1 MKLAFRGINH
11 KIEVIL
17 TFFQEVECN
26 DLFIFLT
33 SHKKFIVKFFTLK
46 S

>member
-17 TFFQEVECN
+17 TFFRQHFVRK
-26 DLFIFLT
+26 LSAMTYLYF
-33 SHKKFIVKFFTLK
+33 
-46 S
+46 